1 MTELRSGLFSGWVRH
16 RRYHPRQHDFSYH
29 LYMLALD
36 LDELP
41 QVAAHCPW
49 FGLERF
55 AQVSWHRRD
64 FLVGSDPAVPL
75 KQAVWQTVALL
86 GGEAFPT
93 ERVVQLANLRC
104 WGLYFSPVN
113 FYFCYRGEQARFL
126 LAEVS
131 NTPWGEHHCYLV
143 DLAAPTATD
152 KVFPVSPFMDLA
164 MRYHW
169 RVRAPD
175 DHLLVHIENWPRDAQ
190 AQGKLFDATLALD
203 RQPLTPQLRRLLW
216 RHWPL
221 MTIKILA
228 GIYWQAIR
236 LFAKRVPFYGHP

>member
-1 MTELRSGLFSGWVRH
+1 MTELHSAFYSGWVSH
-16 RRYHPRQHDFSYH
+16 RRYRPRRHAFRYR

-41 QVAAHCPW
+41 QVVARCPW

-55 AQVSWHRRD
+55 AQVSWYRRD
-64 FLVGSDPAVPL
+64 FLAGVDPALPL
-75 KQAVWQTVALL
+75 RQAVWQTVAQL
-86 GGEAFPT
+86 GGEAFPE

-113 FYFCYRGEQARFL
+113 FYFCYRGEQARYL

-143 DLAAPTATD
+143 DLVAPQPTEKA
-152 KVFPVSPFMDLA
+152 FPVSPFMEMAL
-164 MRYHW
+164 RYHW
-169 RVRAPD
+169 RVRAPGA
-175 DHLLVHIENWPRDAQ
+175 HLLVHIENWPRDGA
-190 AQGKLFDATLALD
+190 AAGKLFDATLALE
-203 RQPLTPQLRRLLW
+203 RQPLVAGLGGLLW

-221 MTIKILA
+221 MTVNILA
-228 GIYWQAIR
+228 GIYWQALR
-236 LFAKRVPFYGHP
+236 LFAKRVPFHGHP

>member
-1 MTELRSGLFSGWVRH
+1 MTELHSALYSGWVRH
-16 RRYHPRQHDFSYH
+16 RRYRPRRHEFSYH

-41 QVAAHCPW
+41 EVATQCGW

-55 AQVSWHRRD
+55 AQVSWYRRD
-64 FLVGSDPAVPL
+64 YLKDSDMTLPL
-75 KQAVWQTVALL
+75 KQAVWQTVARL
-86 GGEAFPT
+86 GGAAFPA

-113 FYFCYRGEQARFL
+113 FYFCYQGELARYL

-143 DLAAPTATD
+143 DLAAPQPTD

-164 MRYHW
+164 MHYHW
-169 RVRAPD
+169 RVRPPN
-175 DHLLVHIENWPRDAQ
+175 DHLLVHIENWPEDVDGP
-190 AQGKLFDATLALD
+190 GKLFDATLALD
-203 RQPLTPQLRRLLW
+203 RQPLAPGVSGQLW
-216 RHWPL
+216 RHWPV
-221 MTIKILA
+221 MTMTILA
-228 GIYWQAIR
+228 GIYWQAVR
-236 LFAKRVPFYGHP
+236 LFVKRVPFHGHP